1 MPLKLTPCQP
11 KPLLARVDANLMR
24 SALPPSTSLL
34 PQFHVVGFT
43 GHRQLADWDKA
54 RACIAEALAVLRREA
69 PGEWIGVSSAAAGS
83 DLVFAQTV
91 LGAGQAW
98 QAILPLVAAEFQKD
112 FDPVEWQEAEAL
124 LARAETVK
132 VMATGGVREEAY
144 LDCGI
149 ETVNTCDVL
158 LSLWD
163 GEPARG
169 RGGTAEVV
177 AYARELGRPLIVI
190 DPETGSVRRENFE
203 HFKPRDAELD
213 FLNALPETGA
223 PNAGEPGDV
232 RERVDRFQ
240 HKADVAASR
249 GAPQFRLLTVSTV
262 LLHVAATLIATAGL
276 AFEWHPVVLPW
287 AKLLCVLG
295 ALGAALAIRHFRA
308 QHTWVRCRLAAEI
321 GRAALAT
328 WGMPRRTALF
338 QDLDLPEIRQLVRSL
353 HILHGRGAPEKR
365 ANLDTFRQNYR
376 ARRIDDQLA
385 YYRRRLNRAAP
396 LLWRLRM
403 GFVVSTVLA
412 IICTAFYAVHHTFH
426 LQPLPPMAEE
436 IAFYFLPIALPV
448 IAAAFMS
455 LISIND
461 LHRRVA
467 RYREMCHLLE
477 AAHKQIVVTHTWHSL
492 EHLVRHTERALL
504 QEVLEWHTLMSHLE
518 SH

>member
-1 MPLKLTPCQP
+1 MP
-11 KPLLARVDANLMR
+11 
-24 SALPPSTSLL
+24 SASPFSSSLL

-43 GHRQLADWDKA
+43 GHRLLADWDKA
-54 RACIAEALAVLRREA
+54 QACITEALAALGREA
-69 PGEWIGVSSAAAGS
+69 PGEWIGVSSCAAGS
-83 DLVFAQTV
+83 DLVFAQAV
-91 LGAGQAW
+91 LDAGEAW
-98 QAILPLVAAEFQKD
+98 QAILPLPAVDFRKD
-112 FDPVEWQEAEAL
+112 FKPDEWRQAEAL
-124 LARAETVK
+124 LARAETVQ
-132 VMATGGVREEAY
+132 VMATGGAREEAY

-149 ETVNTCDVL
+149 EVVNTCDVL
-158 LSLWD
+158 MALWD

-190 DPETGSVRRENFE
+190 DPETGATRRENFE
-203 HFKPRDAELD
+203 HFKARDEELA
-213 FLNALPETGA
+213 FLNALPEPAAA
-223 PNAGEPGDV
+223 PTEVAGDA
-232 RERVDRFQ
+232 RERVVSFQ
-240 HKADVAASR
+240 RKADLAASR

-338 QDLDLPEIRQLVRSL
+338 QDLDLPEVRQLVRSL
-353 HILHGRGAPEKR
+353 HVLHRRGAPEKR

-376 ARRIDDQLA
+376 TRRIDDQLA

-396 LLWRLRM
+396 QLWRLRM

-412 IICTAFYAVHHTFH
+412 IIFTAFYAVHNTFH
-426 LQPLPPMAEE
+426 LQPLPDAAVAV
-436 IAFYFLPIALPV
+436 AFHFLPIALPV

-477 AAHKQIVVTHTWHSL
+477 AANKQIVVTHTWHSL